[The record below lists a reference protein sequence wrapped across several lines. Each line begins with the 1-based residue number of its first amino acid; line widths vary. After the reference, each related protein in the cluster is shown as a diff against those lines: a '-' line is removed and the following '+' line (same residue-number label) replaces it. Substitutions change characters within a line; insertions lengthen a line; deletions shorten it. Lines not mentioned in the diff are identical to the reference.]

1 MEKIEKKQG
10 MYLKDALKFLG
21 ISRTTFYTYHFKKL
35 TVTKDSSGY
44 RNIFLKEEIDAIKEK
59 MNAGIEI
66 VVS

>member
-1 MEKIEKKQG
+1 MENTEKKQG

-21 ISRTTFYTYHFKKL
+21 ISRTTFYTYHFNNL

-59 MNAGIEI
+59 LNSGIEI
-66 VVS
+66 VKS